1 MRKTILAILSVLI
14 CLTSCVDKQ
23 KNFDKITSEMYV
35 NSTATFGLTLILC
48 KDYVTSSDYE
58 LQQVYNTFIDEGIT
72 NRALNIL
79 SKNDSLYNE
88 AAKLDINI
96 AKLNDLKNFSDR
108 SKNIWFGIRDKN
120 LSSTTLMEYINGTQN
135 DMQKL
140 ESEFKHPDEN
150 EMTKIARYIY
160 GK

>member
-72 NRALNIL
+72 KDIF
-79 SKNDSLYNE
+79 KNYKIKTVE
-88 AAKLDINI
+88 EIRG
-96 AKLNDLKNFSDR
+96 KN
-108 SKNIWFGIRDKN
+108 
-120 LSSTTLMEYINGTQN
+120 
-135 DMQKL
+135 
-140 ESEFKHPDEN
+140 
-150 EMTKIARYIY
+150 
-160 GK
+160 